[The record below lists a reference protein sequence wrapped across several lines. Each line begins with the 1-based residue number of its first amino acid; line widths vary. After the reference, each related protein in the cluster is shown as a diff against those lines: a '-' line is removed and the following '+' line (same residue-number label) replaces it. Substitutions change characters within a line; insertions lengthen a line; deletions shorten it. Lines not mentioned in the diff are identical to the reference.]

1 MLLMNPFED
10 GDCVCCW
17 LMVGIGLGAGG
28 IG

>member
-1 MLLMNPFED
+1 MNPFED